1 MLCSPLYR
9 VHSVTTP
16 SSNPRN
22 PMTMIHYMTL
32 ILLSYQYCRNGFVY
46 HCCYHCYHDMQSLKK
61 CIINI
66 LLNHCGFEGGCLKIG
81 HPNSSTDSLLPYAV
95 LYLDSRLL
103 AFPLIIICH
112 HVSLLEWLVGV
123 GLWVYTQFWN
133 KHINKTGCVHPNKI
147 PINPHYLTLTLP
159 IS

>member
-1 MLCSPLYR
+1 
-9 VHSVTTP
+9 
-16 SSNPRN
+16 
-22 PMTMIHYMTL
+22 MTMIHYMTL
-32 ILLSYQYCRNGFVY
+32 ILLSYQYCRNGFFLSFPVLLLS
-46 HCCYHCYHDMQSLKK
+46 SLLFSLLSWYVIAKK

-66 LLNHCGFEGGCLKIG
+66 LLNHCGFEGVCLKIWY
-81 HPNSSTDSLLPYAV
+81 PNSSTDSLLPYTV

-112 HVSLLEWLVGV
+112 HVSLLEWLIGV
-123 GLWVYTQFWN
+123 GPWVFTQIWN
-133 KHINKTGCVHPNKI
+133 KHINKTGRVHPNKI